1 MYMVIIWLYES
12 AFVQYYL
19 AISQKRPDLK
29 NCQKNHHISTN
40 LMKTTYNSAYVIK
53 INVMRALEFAVD
65 SNMFVMDLIS
75 HA

>member
-1 MYMVIIWLYES
+1 MM
-12 AFVQYYL
+12 
-19 AISQKRPDLK
+19 K
-29 NCQKNHHISTN
+29 N
-40 LMKTTYNSAYVIK
+40 LMMTYKSAYVIK

>member
-1 MYMVIIWLYES
+1 MNDFPKVE
-12 AFVQYYL
+12 
-19 AISQKRPDLK
+19 K
-29 NCQKNHHISTN
+29 NCQKNNHISMMKN
-40 LMKTTYNSAYVIK
+40 LMMTYNSAYVIK

>member
-1 MYMVIIWLYES
+1 MKMNL
-12 AFVQYYL
+12 
-19 AISQKRPDLK
+19 
-29 NCQKNHHISTN
+29 N
-40 LMKTTYNSAYVIK
+40 LMMTYKSAYVIK